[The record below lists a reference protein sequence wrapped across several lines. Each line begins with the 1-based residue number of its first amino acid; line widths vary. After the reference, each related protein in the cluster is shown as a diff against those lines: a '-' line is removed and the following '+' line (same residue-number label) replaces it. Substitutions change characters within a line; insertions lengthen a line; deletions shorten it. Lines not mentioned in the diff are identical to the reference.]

1 MNVTLDN
8 WKSLGWLHDLH
19 DSISSSH
26 SSLTRV
32 CVNPKIFS
40 GLWMGTSRMEDE
52 YHILLEYL
60 LLAGRAG
67 GEELAAL
74 TTFPAT
80 HSIRE
85 DDLMHRKANTYLARD
100 KHLLA

>member
-1 MNVTLDN
+1 
-8 WKSLGWLHDLH
+8 
-19 DSISSSH
+19 
-26 SSLTRV
+26 
-32 CVNPKIFS
+32 
-40 GLWMGTSRMEDE
+40 MEDE

-80 HSIRE
+80 HLIRE
-85 DDLMHRKANTYLARD
+85 DDLMHRKANTYLTRD